1 MSTADATAAW
11 FGFRSGMRLSGV
23 ASRRAMHPDQTPA
36 GRQSY
41 LGLAL
46 KAMRTF
52 AQLVETLNHGR
63 AKGPV
68 QRVVVERVTVR
79 DGGQAVVGSVGSRD

>member
-1 MSTADATAAW
+1 MLRDGPCTLISL
-11 FGFRSGMRLSGV
+11 R
-23 ASRRAMHPDQTPA
+23 QA
-36 GRQSY
+36 GY

-46 KAMRTF
+46 KAMRTC

-63 AKGPV
+63 GKGPV

-79 DGGQAVVGSVGSRD
+79 DGGQAVVGAVGSRD

>member
-1 MSTADATAAW
+1 M
-11 FGFRSGMRLSGV
+11 GRIHRPL
-23 ASRRAMHPDQTPA
+23 RPA
-36 GRQSY
+36 GRQGY

-63 AKGPV
+63 GNGPV

-79 DGGQAVVGSVGSRD
+79 DRGQAVVGAVGSRD